1 MDLLSLLEDDTDPP
15 NVDNSLVVS
24 HLDEAVA
31 ADQPLPLQPVQ
42 QIDESLQLES
52 LEERN
57 CRIPS
62 MAGKV
67 GQGRHGGEHEKGL
80 LALHMRHAKMLRKNH
95 NFRHIMAD
103 LLQDSCFMKNGVPI
117 QRLARV
123 TATGVVLCMQKAS
136 TKGNQYKRVIP
147 WITFLQVAYGKLNRS
162 SHIAMSLNVS
172 QRSVK
177 FMTTLVGQIFMNQ
190 QMVVLAKLIALASK
204 GGVHAFIKQ
213 IKWDESQL
221 LCSVNADKS
230 DSRVLSTWQT
240 MAVRQKLVLVL
251 PNGTSLVLRLVTPPI
266 ALLASGAHHIY
277 T

>member
-1 MDLLSLLEDDTDPP
+1 
-15 NVDNSLVVS
+15 
-24 HLDEAVA
+24 
-31 ADQPLPLQPVQ
+31 
-42 QIDESLQLES
+42 
-52 LEERN
+52 
-57 CRIPS
+57 
-62 MAGKV
+62 
-67 GQGRHGGEHEKGL
+67 
-80 LALHMRHAKMLRKNH
+80 
-95 NFRHIMAD
+95 
-103 LLQDSCFMKNGVPI
+103 
-117 QRLARV
+117 
-123 TATGVVLCMQKAS
+123 
-136 TKGNQYKRVIP
+136 
-147 WITFLQVAYGKLNRS
+147 
-162 SHIAMSLNVS
+162 
-172 QRSVK
+172 
-177 FMTTLVGQIFMNQ
+177 MTTLVGQILMNQ